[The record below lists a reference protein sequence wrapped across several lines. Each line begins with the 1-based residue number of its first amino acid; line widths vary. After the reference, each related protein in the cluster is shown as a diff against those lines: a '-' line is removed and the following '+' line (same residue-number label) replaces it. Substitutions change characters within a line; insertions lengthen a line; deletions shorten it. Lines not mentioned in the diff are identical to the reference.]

1 MTTCPKCKSNKVT
14 KRHFAVGDKV
24 PLTEYYRG
32 RQWEGSYWV
41 VTEALI
47 EFTCRD
53 CGHQWA
59 HPPTDAISGFRKQ
72 ILKEAKARQELQTAL
87 GAKSQAAEVL
97 MLEAVEKL
105 KDIKYVAEQYKQA
118 AHHAVEENQKLRDE
132 VENLRIE
139 NTALRNQIARDVGVA
154 ASREINYLR
163 AKVKQL
169 EAANIALVT
178 KGTVWERENVPEDI
192 RDLVAQGMSPTE
204 ADLMNQWGS
213 SLEATKK
220 LCKILG
226 RKAPS
231 RLRNATDILEK
242 HIIPL
247 IEGGKLGYIC
257 GIDWT
262 EDHVAKTMKENEK
275 LKQQNEELIGA
286 LDNWA
291 ASEKELKR
299 KLNNKCFDVKG
310 IEERERRQYKRLSDL
325 VTKWRSRA
333 CIVWS
338 DGAADTLHDCAEEL
352 EEQL

>member
-1 MTTCPKCKSNKVT
+1 MTACPKCQSNKVT
-14 KRHFAVGDKV
+14 KRYFAVGDWCKAIV
-24 PLTEYYRG
+24 EHYRYFC
-32 RQWEGSYWV
+32 S
-41 VTEALI
+41 
-47 EFTCRD
+47 D
-53 CGHQWA
+53 CGHQW
-59 HPPTDAISGFRKQ
+59 PTIGLSFAANESFTATGKNIVSPSGISEMQ
-72 ILKEAKARQELQTAL
+72 SAL
-87 GAKSQAAEVL
+87 GSKSQSAEVL
-97 MLEAVEKL
+97 MLEAAEKIKEHFTLSSRVEFL
-105 KDIKYVAEQYKQA
+105 E
-118 AHHAVEENQKLRDE
+118 AVCRSSEETMQRWQKENQKLRDE

-204 ADLMNQWGS
+204 ADLMNHWGS

-247 IEGGKLGYIC
+247 IEGGRL
-257 GIDWT
+257 
-262 EDHVAKTMKENEK
+262 DHIAKTMKENEK
-275 LKQQNEELIGA
+275 LKQENEELTGA
-286 LDNWA
+286 LNNWA
-291 ASEKELKR
+291 ASEKKLKE
-299 KLNNKCFDVKG
+299 D
-310 IEERERRQYKRLSDL
+310 IESCTAREDERRKRLSDL
-325 VTKWRSRA
+325 VAEWRRDARIWVSPIASLYRE
-333 CIVWS
+333 
-338 DGAADTLHDCAEEL
+338 CANEL
-352 EEQL
+352 EKLI